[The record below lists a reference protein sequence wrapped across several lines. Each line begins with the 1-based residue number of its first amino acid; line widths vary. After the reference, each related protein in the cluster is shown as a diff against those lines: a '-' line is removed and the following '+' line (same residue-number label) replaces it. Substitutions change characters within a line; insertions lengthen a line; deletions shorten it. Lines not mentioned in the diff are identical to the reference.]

1 MNGLRSSLRGAAIWL
16 LQAAQLLRRPWAR
29 RALRRRVARLRRNG
43 ERVRVVIGAGPTAY
57 SGWLATDLPV
67 LDALKE
73 RDWSGIFRPGDVDRI
88 LAEHVIEH
96 WTEEELRQFLRA
108 VRPYLSRKGRIRVAV
123 PDGSHPD
130 PSYIDEVKPGGAGLG
145 ADDHKVLHTLA
156 SMTVILSDEG
166 YGAEPLEY
174 FDEQGH
180 FHHLAWSPEDGFI
193 MRSADHDDRNR
204 VKPLSYTSLI
214 LDAFPR

>member
-1 MNGLRSSLRGAAIWL
+1 M
-16 LQAAQLLRRPWAR
+16 
-29 RALRRRVARLRRNG
+29 
-43 ERVRVVIGAGPTAY
+43 VIGAGPTAY

-67 LDALKE
+67 LDALNE
-73 RDWSGIFRPGDVDRI
+73 GDWSGIFRPGDVDRI

-108 VRPYLSRKGRIRVAV
+108 VRPYLSKAGRIRVAV

-130 PSYIDEVKPGGAGLG
+130 SSYIDQVKPGGTGPG
-145 ADDHKVLHTLA
+145 ADDHKVLHTLP
-156 SMTVILSDEG
+156 SMTVILADEG

-174 FDEQGH
+174 FDDQGH
-180 FHHLAWSPEDGFI
+180 FHHLVWSPEDGFI
-193 MRSADHDDRNR
+193 MRSADHDDRNK

>member
-1 MNGLRSSLRGAAIWL
+1 MNGLRSSLRAAAIWL
-16 LQAAQLLRRPWAR
+16 LQASWVVRRPWAQR
-29 RALRRRVARLRRNG
+29 VLRRRVARLRRHG
-43 ERVRVVIGAGPTAY
+43 GRVRVVIGAGPTAY

-73 RDWSGIFRPGDVDRI
+73 GDWSRIFRPGDVDRV

-96 WTEEELRQFLRA
+96 WTERELRQFLRA
-108 VRPYLSRKGRIRVAV
+108 VRPYLSRVGRIRVAV
-123 PDGSHPD
+123 PDGLHPD
-130 PSYIDEVKPGGAGLG
+130 SSYIDEVKPGGTGLG
-145 ADDHKVLHTLA
+145 ADDHKVLHTFP
-156 SMTVILSDEG
+156 SMAAILSDEG

-174 FDEQGH
+174 FDDGGR
-180 FHHLAWSPEDGFI
+180 FHRLAWSAEDGFV
-193 MRSADHDDRNR
+193 MRSADHDDRNG